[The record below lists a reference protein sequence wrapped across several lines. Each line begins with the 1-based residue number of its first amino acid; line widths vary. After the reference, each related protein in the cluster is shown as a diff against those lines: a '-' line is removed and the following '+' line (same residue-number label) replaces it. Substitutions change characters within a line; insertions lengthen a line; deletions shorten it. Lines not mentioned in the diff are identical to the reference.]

1 MKVKLFF
8 LILFAGFQ
16 VLAQDTLV
24 NASESKTNPV
34 IFTEV
39 YFGGAG
45 SDNGGLLLVGYNL
58 NYQFRKNDLLTAR
71 FNGLLGLYQ
80 NFIVVSPLLVLP
92 VSERKE
98 IQKEFALLYGKRW
111 TIDNY
116 SFSASAGISYTDR
129 DYYEKVGGYYEELN
143 QDYVIAS
150 VFDERVVANV
160 SEKVKEACIKVNSIE
175 NIADDLLSN
184 SMVELFETNDAINI
198 IKVSSVLNY
207 LEVVTDKAEDVANTI
222 ENIMI
227 KYA

>member
-116 SFSASAGISYTDR
+116 SLSASAGISYTDR

-143 QDYVIAS
+143 QNYFGVP
-150 VFDERVVANV
+150 
-160 SEKVKEACIKVNSIE
+160 
-175 NIADDLLSN
+175 
-184 SMVELFETNDAINI
+184 FEINI
-198 IKVSSVLNY
+198 KWFKPHKKKFRAYYGLIPIGKKKVSFGRSVGFKITGNLAKNNY
-207 LEVVTDKAEDVANTI
+207 VGLGFTYGFGWHK
-222 ENIMI
+222 
-227 KYA
+227 KY